1 MKPKN
6 IFIFL
11 IFVFFLNRINGQSAY
26 DMVIDPLKPNY
37 EILETALLKAS
48 NDARR
53 KMKLPD
59 FEANIILMQMA
70 AMHATDMIES
80 DFYGHQNL
88 KNQAK
93 RKISDR
99 VKYVTKG
106 EQPFNYLAENIAEF
120 SLIEDRNDI
129 CYGRQNGKVFYFDC
143 ENRKPIA
150 MMTYR
155 QLAVMVVNG
164 WINSPAH
171 RENLFN
177 KNYRYMGTGV
187 RLSKNPFQKPEIPF
201 ARLVQ
206 NFGG

>member
-1 MKPKN
+1 MKTKFILLLI
-6 IFIFL
+6 IFIFFTQL
-11 IFVFFLNRINGQSAY
+11 AQSQSAY
-26 DMVIDPLKPNY
+26 DMNIDPFKPNH
-37 EILETALLKAS
+37 ELLEKALLKAS

-53 KMKLPD
+53 KMKLPE
-59 FEANIILMQMA
+59 FEANNILMKMA

-88 KNQAK
+88 KNSAK

-99 VKYVTKG
+99 VKYVANG

-120 SLIEDRNDI
+120 SLIEDRNNI
-129 CYGRQNGKVFYFDC
+129 CYGKQNGKIYYFDC
-143 ENRKPIA
+143 ENRKPIGI
-150 MMTYR
+150 MTYR

-164 WINSPAH
+164 WVNSPLH